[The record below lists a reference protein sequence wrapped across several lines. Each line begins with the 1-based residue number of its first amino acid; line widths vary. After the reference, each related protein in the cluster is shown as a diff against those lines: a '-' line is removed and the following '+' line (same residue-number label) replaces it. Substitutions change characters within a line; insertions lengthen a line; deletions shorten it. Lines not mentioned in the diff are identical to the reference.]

1 MSKKTFYSDAD
12 IEKAKEALSGLPDLT
27 PQRKTQQ
34 DFLAAIRDDLIA
46 LVKTKGYTLTDIKE
60 TLKTAGYEISDRALR
75 DIMRDAEKKKV
86 IKKNRPP
93 KQVNSSVLENQ

>member
-93 KQVNSSVLENQ
+93 KQVNSSVSENQ